1 MKCKSLLAVILALPL
16 ASCAGGLFKSKLDPA
31 SAYVLSAR
39 GEPAGLGA
47 PPVPVDLAILK
58 PRMEPGLETDR
69 IAALYP
75 DRRLEFFAGGHWS
88 GSLDDVLQALAVQAF
103 RRQTTLR
110 SVSGE
115 STRFNSTHW
124 LELNVEDFQAEYHT
138 AGAPPIIKVRLV
150 ARLGNA
156 SDHGLLGR
164 YQAEAE
170 QPATADRLG
179 AIVEAFETAANAAL
193 GQIIA
198 STVADTGSAR
208 AESR

>member
-1 MKCKSLLAVILALPL
+1 MKCKSLLAVIVALPL
-16 ASCAGGLFKSKLDPA
+16 ASCAGGLFKSKLEA
-31 SAYVLSAR
+31 ESAYVLSAR
-39 GEPAGLGA
+39 GEPAAQAAA
-47 PPVPVDLAILK
+47 PLPVDLAVLK
-58 PRMEPGLETDR
+58 PRMEPGLESDR

-103 RRQTTLR
+103 RRQGSLR

-124 LELNVEDFQAEYHT
+124 LELNVEDFQAEYRT
-138 AGAPPIIKVRLV
+138 AGAPPIIKVRLA

-156 SDHGLLGR
+156 ADHGLLGR
-164 YQAEAE
+164 YDAVVEQAAS
-170 QPATADRLG
+170 ADRLG
-179 AIVEAFETAANAAL
+179 AIVEAFETAANTAL

-198 STVADTGSAR
+198 STVADASAAPAAR
-208 AESR
+208 